1 MPLQPNTI
9 FYHYINHRRDCN
21 INVCV
26 QFHRDVQ
33 TKTNLY
39 IPDSTFTMALS
50 ASGPQNQP
58 ELVCQTALTL
68 LDDIEELQTM
78 VRTIELK
85 LDQLAWHVF
94 SIAIVASDTDPD
106 TMPPRSEIET
116 LDRQVSIISDDISS
130 IAPHISTLRS
140 VLD

>member
-1 MPLQPNTI
+1 M
-9 FYHYINHRRDCN
+9 
-21 INVCV
+21 
-26 QFHRDVQ
+26 
-33 TKTNLY
+33 
-39 IPDSTFTMALS
+39 STPATGSQDHSERTLRGAL
-50 ASGPQNQP
+50 
-58 ELVCQTALTL
+58 ALL
-68 LDDIEELQTM
+68 EQIEEIQLI